1 MGIKNLNLESETV
14 SKNSKRKYLKFLVPV
29 IGVLLLL
36 IVGFISYLSLV
47 IVPNTKEFTASVQG
61 SYDQAQKVQAAIE
74 DEDIVK
80 IKEETTKLKEELK
93 LSQMELDNMVF
104 VRYLPFVNGYY
115 NDAKH
120 LVAAGIVGA
129 EAAEIVVDG
138 IDPFTDVLGL
148 EGKESKTTAEE
159 KTEVVVKEVLPILPP
174 LLAELE
180 QKLNIIDKELS
191 QVDPYRYPESLII
204 KGFKIR
210 GGLIQAQNS
219 VDQLQAAMP
228 DIKSLVTVAPEI
240 LGQSKEMKYL
250 ILFQNDK
257 ELRGTGGFITS
268 YAIAKV
274 KSGKLVS
281 VESEDIYDLD
291 KRFSSSEPPPEPL
304 RKYLLL
310 GYYPIRDSNI
320 SPDYLVSAQK
330 FESFYNTIPGIE
342 KVDGVIALDT
352 EFVRTLVEFT
362 GPIKVDSLGD
372 TFSADINEYGISDVV
387 YKMELYA
394 EKIFLGRSDRKSFI
408 GDLMDEIIEEIMNTP
423 PEKFESLFQVFL
435 NEANEKHVQ
444 FYLHNQEAQELIE
457 KINFGGRIKEYDG
470 DYLHVNNSNFAGL
483 KANFF
488 ITQKIEQD
496 IITSADGTITK
507 KVEVT
512 LTNPSNQLVGWLNS
526 NYRNFMRV
534 YVPDGSKFIDEE
546 TQADFKESE
555 DLDKKVFESFSTT
568 APLTSSTS
576 IFTYELPFK
585 VKSGEEYKMLIQKQ
599 AGTGTTKMIIRLNGK
614 VIEDFDLIVDR
625 EIKFKI

>member
-1 MGIKNLNLESETV
+1 MAIKNLNLVGETI
-14 SKNSKRKYLKFLVPV
+14 SKKSKKRYLKILTPV

-36 IVGFISYLSLV
+36 IIGFIAYISLV
-47 IVPNTKEFTASVQG
+47 IVPSTKEFTVSVQG

-74 DEDIVK
+74 DEDIIK

-93 LSQMELDNMVF
+93 ISQTELDNMSF
-104 VRYLPFVNGYY
+104 VRFFPIVNGYY

-120 LVAAGIVGA
+120 LVEAGIIGA
-129 EAAEIVVDG
+129 EAGEIAVDG
-138 IDPFTDVLGL
+138 VTPFADVLGL
-148 EGKESKTTAEE
+148 KGKKSKTTAEE
-159 KTEVVVKEVLPILPP
+159 KTEIIVKEVLPILPP

-180 QKLNIIDKELS
+180 QKLNLIDTELS
-191 QVDPYRYPESLII
+191 QVDPHRYPEGLIL
-204 KGFKIR
+204 KGIKIR
-210 GGLIQAQNS
+210 GGLVEVQNS
-219 VDQLQAAMP
+219 IDKLQAAIP
-228 DIKSLVTVAPEI
+228 DIKTLVDVAPEI
-240 LGQSKEMKYL
+240 LGQPTEKKYL

-268 YAIAKV
+268 YAIAKI
-274 KSGKLVS
+274 KNGKLVS
-281 VESEDIYDLD
+281 VKSEDIYNLD
-291 KRFSSSEPPPEPL
+291 KRFSTSEPPPEPL

-310 GYYPIRDSNI
+310 GFYPIRDTNL

-342 KVDGVIALDT
+342 KVDGILALDT

-362 GPIKVDSLGD
+362 GPIKVDRLGD
-372 TFSADINEYGISDVV
+372 TFSADLNEYGISDVV

-394 EKIFLGRSDRKSFI
+394 EKVFKGKANRKGFI
-408 GDLMDEIIEEIMNTP
+408 GDLMDGIIDKIMKTP
-423 PEKFESLFQVFL
+423 PEKFEALFKVFL

-444 FYLHNQEAQELIE
+444 FYFHNQEAQELVE
-457 KINFGGRIKEYDG
+457 KANFGGRIKEYDG

-496 IITSADGTITK
+496 IITSDDGTITK

-534 YVPDGSKFIDEE
+534 YVPDGSRFIDEE

-585 VKSGEEYKMLIQKQ
+585 VKPGEEYKMLIQKQ
-599 AGTGTTKMIIRLNGK
+599 AGMGETKMIIRLNGK
-614 VIEDFDLIVDR
+614 VIEDFDLTVDR